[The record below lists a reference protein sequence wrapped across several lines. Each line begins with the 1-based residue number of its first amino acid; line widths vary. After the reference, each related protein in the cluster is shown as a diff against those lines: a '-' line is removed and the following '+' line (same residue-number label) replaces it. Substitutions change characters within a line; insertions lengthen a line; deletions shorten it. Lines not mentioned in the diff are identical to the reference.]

1 VSGQIK
7 RRTMRKRVIEQAIKD
22 IEDQVGGYVRMGARD
37 RYNHYVRYVPIKE
50 AIELILDY
58 LGIIYQED
66 EVILGR
72 LVKSEEK
79 KDADK

>member
-1 VSGQIK
+1 
-7 RRTMRKRVIEQAIKD
+7 MRKRVIEQAIED
-22 IEDQVGGYVRMGARD
+22 IEDQVGGYVLMGAKD
-37 RYNHYVRYVPIKE
+37 KYNHYVRHVPIKE
-50 AIELILDY
+50 AVELILDY

-79 KDADK
+79 KDADR

>member
-1 VSGQIK
+1 
-7 RRTMRKRVIEQAIKD
+7 MRKRVIEQAIRD
-22 IEDQVGGYVRMGARD
+22 IEDQVGGYVLMGAKD
-37 RYNHYVRYVPIKE
+37 RCNHYVRHVPIKE

-79 KDADK
+79 KDAPV